1 MAENTRTTIMELAA
15 RVGELSSA
23 IAQCEQSDGISS
35 GRERSQASG
44 NNTNVEQEISHL
56 FRRRN
61 AMPTTDERSR
71 STFIRP
77 SPRPS
82 GNAINPLSSPAL
94 SDQAMAPIYAVRRNF
109 GGRSLPRRKQR
120 STPKRPV
127 VQGPF
132 LRDIVLLSG
141 PNNDLVPRQSTKLWL
156 SEHGHVMSGIE
167 LQKQWTSEQVV
178 DCLRNAFDDK
188 LTGLTTIEILM
199 SVHTKLLPP
208 TIAPGQSLNG
218 MMVFRIFK
226 EKPIYVRPSDI
237 ILLNPPKKRRKFEAC
252 DTDSE
257 DVDEPELPPA
267 FDVGQAHFSP
277 SDNQDFFPGSSQ
289 VTDNSQGCAEGIASG
304 TADANHSAQ
313 TDFTSISRNGWM
325 ETSVK
330 TTVGSTIQASSVI
343 DLTEEYNALL
353 NISFSDD
360 EDEREH
366 LILNNNNSPAS
377 NSEETIENLLFQ
389 LTSAISNEQISKFNV
404 SRNHI
409 WESARRSFGKKSF
422 SANHKVS
429 VKFTDDDGLSE
440 GAVDLG
446 GPTQEF
452 FNLLL
457 NELQKGS
464 LFEGKCISSQNITC
478 YTTSL
483 NNGDYRLAGKIMAM
497 SIVHGGPAPGFFS
510 PVLFNALAYGP
521 ENISVGLD
529 DVADQKMYGDLV
541 ALKDSENK
549 ESIEQC
555 LDNLET
561 ITNLAGINTIV
572 RKADDKL
579 RVINDVA
586 KWYVLGKTR
595 PAFEELKN
603 GLSMLGIMDAFR
615 SIFCYKEATLSSES
629 FEQLFQTKRSEAGS
643 NYFIAESRI
652 IMYWRDYL
660 QEVDDKEA
668 DSSFGEILAFST
680 GSSKVPPLGFIPK
693 PSIEFLHSSQSRF
706 PQGNTCGCVLKL
718 PTMHTSY
725 QSFKD
730 DMDFAFKN
738 CHGFGMP

>member
-1 MAENTRTTIMELAA
+1 MELAA

-44 NNTNVEQEISHL
+44 NSTNVEQEISHL
-56 FRRRN
+56 FRPRN
-61 AMPTTDERSR
+61 GMPTTDERSR

-94 SDQAMAPIYAVRRNF
+94 SDQAMAPIYAEAKINTKTT
-109 GGRSLPRRKQR
+109 GGA
-120 STPKRPV
+120 
-127 VQGPF
+127 GPF
-132 LRDIVLLSG
+132 LRNIVLLSG
-141 PNNDLVPRQSTKLWL
+141 PNDDLVPRQSTKLWL
-156 SEHGHVMSGIE
+156 TEHGHVMSGIE
-167 LQKQWTSEQVV
+167 LQKQWISEQVV

-218 MMVFRIFK
+218 MM
-226 EKPIYVRPSDI
+226 
-237 ILLNPPKKRRKFEAC
+237 
-252 DTDSE
+252 

-277 SDNQDFFPGSSQ
+277 SDSQDFFPGSSQ
-289 VTDNSQGCAEGIASG
+289 VTGNSQGCAEGIASG

-377 NSEETIENLLFQ
+377 SSEETIENLLFQ
-389 LTSAISNEQISKFNV
+389 LTSALSNEQISKFNV

-409 WESARRSFGKKSF
+409 WESARRGFGKKSF

-446 GPTQEF
+446 GPTREF

-483 NNGDYRLAGKIMAM
+483 NNGYYRSAGKIMAM

-603 GLSMLGIMDAFR
+603 GLSMLGIMDALQKNPDAFR

-652 IMYWRDYL
+652 VMYWRD
-660 QEVDDKEA
+660 
-668 DSSFGEILAFST
+668 SSSDCCSASDC
-680 GSSKVPPLGFIPK
+680 SSY
-693 PSIEFLHSSQSRF
+693 SIH
-706 PQGNTCGCVLKL
+706 
-718 PTMHTSY
+718 
-725 QSFKD
+725 
-730 DMDFAFKN
+730 
-738 CHGFGMP
+738 